1 MHSETGEDAS
11 FQKRETHFYRA
22 HAMKLHA
29 VCFTS
34 RRVNYCGENGTG
46 RSYAI
51 PLFSV
56 VLPPASESRDAL
68 SL

>member
-22 HAMKLHA
+22 HALSLYA
-29 VCFTS
+29 VYFTS
-34 RRVNYCGENGTG
+34 RRANCCSENGTG
-46 RSYAI
+46 RSHAI

-56 VLPPASESRDAL
+56 VLPASESRDAL